1 MALARPR
8 SLHDAN
14 QPAAIRIS
22 VDSAEDSTWENLLD
36 TRDKEQQVLVNIS
49 PPPSSRFDW
58 TSASKIVLVLV
69 LAISYLSFCCIAHY
83 HAIPVGGSG
92 FLGPRFVHF
101 TTGAGITTITISIIY
116 IALWPIH
123 GLIAEIRSEE
133 FFRLLSI
140 HPNGVPFDSVNAV
153 SAPTTGVFDIF
164 WATVRSR
171 CSSHLTATLAIT
183 LLIAATSTLAPAA
196 LNTVSVLV
204 DVDDPAYQVGAI
216 LNLSLI
222 QKTGSGFR
230 SFPPSGDLYLLASS
244 MSWVENVLNITT
256 AYSRVASGEDD
267 SFGYIVPFPPGYTTA
282 TQAYWTTDIIVL
294 NPSCSWQNAT
304 STGAVDAN
312 FNSTADEDWTAALP
326 EANLSLRFAN
336 DPFVAPNTNT
346 KGSLAF
352 NGNTS
357 FNVDFSPAI
366 FVISVLDQPMVL
378 SGTPFPSS
386 TNFSNIPTLHLSN
399 GNILAFLVCNPRASI
414 QTRQVRSTGDGTL
427 TLGKHQPSQ
436 GNLDLVQVN
445 FLLGGVLSQ
454 LATSSGPFTSEV
466 GMADMMIRLIF
477 GDNFQPFSNMP
488 PAPLTNITAVY
499 KQVIQSAMKTF
510 LSGAVNTTNVPGG
523 SIQEQLVFTSS
534 LGHVIASAVLFAL
547 LAMTLVVAQFREK
560 RDAFILDNVAAAL
573 ADSNAP
579 QMFVEKQRLAGAGE
593 RKILRLVRSDKG
605 GLNCTYQ
612 SVD

>member
-1 MALARPR
+1 MALARPF
-8 SLHDAN
+8 SLHDAD
-14 QPAAIRIS
+14 PSAAR
-22 VDSAEDSTWENLLD
+22 ENLLD
-36 TRDKEQQVLVNIS
+36 RCDKEQQVLVNIL
-49 PPPSSRFDW
+49 PPPRSRFDW
-58 TSASKIVLVLV
+58 ISASKIVLVLV

-116 IALWPIH
+116 IALWPIY

-133 FFRLLSI
+133 FFRLLST
-140 HPNGVPFDSVNAV
+140 HPNGVPLDSVNAV
-153 SAPTTGVFDIF
+153 SAPTIGVFDIF
-164 WATVRSR
+164 LATVRSR
-171 CSSHLTATLAIT
+171 CSYHLTATLAIT

-196 LNTVSVLV
+196 LGTVTVLV

-216 LNLSLI
+216 PNFSLI
-222 QKTGSGFR
+222 RETGS
-230 SFPPSGDLYLLASS
+230 SFISSLPSADLYSLASS
-244 MSWVENVLNITT
+244 MSWVENVLNVTT
-256 AYSRVASGEDD
+256 TYSRVASGEDD
-267 SFGYIVPFPPGYTTA
+267 LFGYIVPFPPGYTTA

-294 NPSCSWQNAT
+294 NPSCNWQNAT

-312 FNSTADEDWTAALP
+312 SNSTANQEWTAALP

-366 FVISVLDQPMVL
+366 FVISVLDHPLVL
-378 SGTPFPSS
+378 LGTSIPSS

-399 GNILAFLVCNPRASI
+399 GNILAFLLCNPHASI

-454 LATSSGPFTSEV
+454 FATSSGPFTSEV

-477 GDNFQPFSNMP
+477 GDNFQIFSNAP

-499 KQVIQSAMKTF
+499 KQVVQSAMKTF

-523 SIQEQLVFTSS
+523 SIEEQVIFTSS
-534 LGHVIASAVLFAL
+534 FGHVIASAVLFAL
-547 LAMTLVVAQFREK
+547 LVIALVVAQFREK
-560 RDAFILDNVAAAL
+560 RNAFIFDNVAAAL
-573 ADSNAP
+573 ADSDAP

-593 RKILRLVRSDKG
+593 RKILRLVPSASDKG